1 MAISYEN
8 QVGYILNLWDDNVT
22 FTDELARIFFE
33 ATIVEALEMAN
44 RAGAKAEAKKRKK
57 SISARYQQRLT
68 KRAPDVAK
76 SGKNNRSISGKRP
89 AKSPR
94 R

>member
-8 QVGYILNLWDDNVT
+8 QVGYILNLWDDNIT
-22 FTDELARIFFE
+22 FTDDLARIFFT

-57 SISARYQQRLT
+57 SISTRYQQRLT
-68 KRAPDVAK
+68 KRVPDVATRAAQK
-76 SGKNNRSISGKRP
+76 GSISGKRS
-89 AKSPR
+89 AGTPR